1 MATFGSRLKGFRE
14 ARGWSQER
22 LGFELDVSKAT
33 VSKWENDRSEPAMAA
48 LTRMREIFAPEGLT
62 LDELIAGEPGPATSL
77 GESPPHAY
85 APDPRQAQDAQE
97 AALLSLFRGLD
108 GRRQK
113 AVIAL
118 LEA

>member
-33 VSKWENDRSEPAMAA
+33 VSKWENDRSEPAMSA